1 MNFNELK
8 HICDPVKVAGP
19 APDEIG
25 ALTQDSRKVEEGDVF
40 IAVKGTQVN
49 GHLFIDDAIENGAA
63 VIICQDESYLTE
75 EVCTIQVQNTRALLG
90 PLAQAF
96 VGHPAEKLT
105 IVGVTG
111 TNGKTTVA
119 TLTYQVLQSLGIHPS
134 LLGTVAKR
142 IDDEVLD
149 SLLTT
154 SDPIEL
160 ARDMRRM
167 VNAESTHLVMEVS
180 SHALD
185 QQRVNGIEFK
195 IGAFTNL
202 SHDHLDY
209 HPTVEA
215 YASTKKQLF
224 DSLSPGA
231 TAVINNDDAQASFMV
246 EDCKARKVLFSFKG
260 AGAIDCS
267 IIKSNAAGLLLDVD
281 GIEIKS
287 PMVGRFNAYNVA
299 QTFLICRALGFEDR
313 DIAKALESATGA
325 AGRLQRIQLSNQ
337 EKQPLVLVDYAHTPG
352 ALENVLKSLRKTK
365 EEHQTLHVIFGCGGD
380 RDKKKRPIMAG
391 VSEDYADQVTITSD
405 NPRSEDPNVIIDD
418 AMKGF
423 MNPEK
428 VTRLADRR
436 EAIEQAIAQANET
449 TIILIAGK
457 GHETYQEIKGTRHPF
472 DDREIARKAL
482 ANRTGNPKKPEVR

>member
-1 MNFNELK
+1 MNFNDLI
-8 HICDPVKVAGP
+8 HICDPVKITGP
-19 APDEIG
+19 EPDALG
-25 ALTQDSRKVEEGDVF
+25 ALTQDSRKVEEGVVF
-40 IAVKGTQVN
+40 IAVKGTQVD
-49 GHLFIDDAIENGAA
+49 GHVFIDDAIENGAS
-63 VIICQDESYLTE
+63 VIICQDESHTDE
-75 EVCTIQVQNTRALLG
+75 DVCIIQVNNTRALLG

-96 VGHPAEKLT
+96 VGNPAEELT
-105 IVGVTG
+105 IIGITG

-119 TLTYQVLQSLGIHPS
+119 TLTYQVLQSLDMQPS

-142 IDDEVLD
+142 IDGEVLD

-160 ARDMRRM
+160 AQDMRRM
-167 VNAESTHLVMEVS
+167 VNADSTHLVMEVS

-185 QQRVNGIEFK
+185 QQRVNGIDFK

-209 HPTVEA
+209 HPSVEA

-224 DSLSPGA
+224 DSLSSDA
-231 TAVINNDDAQASFMV
+231 TAVINNDDEQASYMI
-246 EDCKARKVLFSFKG
+246 EDCKAEKVLFSFKG
-260 AGAIDCS
+260 ADTINCE
-267 IIKSNAAGLLLDVD
+267 IIESNAAGLVLKVD
-281 GIEIKS
+281 DIKIKS

-299 QTFLICRALGFEDR
+299 QTFLICRSLGFDDQ
-313 DIAKALESATGA
+313 DIATALDSATGA
-325 AGRLQRIQLSNQ
+325 AGRLQRIQATNQ

-352 ALENVLKSLRKTK
+352 ALENVLKSLKKTK
-365 EEHQTLHVIFGCGGD
+365 EEYQKLHVILGCGGD
-380 RDKKKRPIMAG
+380 RDKKKRPLMAG
-391 VSEDYADQVTITSD
+391 IAEDYADKVTITSD
-405 NPRSEDPNVIIDD
+405 NPRNEDPNAIIDD

-423 MNPEK
+423 MDPEK
-428 VTRLADRR
+428 VTRLSDRR
-436 EAIEQAIAQANET
+436 EAIEHAIAQANEH